1 MIHIP
6 DNITKDMH
14 FLLGC
19 PENIDDAPEI
29 LFHPLRIDF
38 LADLSKVLI
47 SSGQSRAFP
56 DIVTF
61 AFWCRRANIE
71 SFAKRWDYSS
81 LRVGLGLVL
90 HVTPSNVPINFAY
103 SLVFAFLAGNTS
115 VVRLPSRDKTQ
126 YDLVID
132 ALTILLH
139 EKKYQSL
146 RQTVQLVR
154 YDKADHITEFWLQ
167 HSLGRIVW
175 GGDATVA
182 LLRSLKS
189 HPRSREI
196 AFVDRYS
203 VSAIRARAVIEAE
216 PATFHELCTGL
227 CNDIYIMDQNACS
240 SPQLLVWVGNR
251 EDIHAAQ
258 FKLWSAFQTYVKEKY
273 TMEPVHAMDKYVDL
287 CRDVLDHRNIS
298 SVITDNPLL
307 YRIELDSLT
316 PTQCQ
321 QRGYFGTIH
330 EFSAVNLNALTP
342 VVDARFQTL
351 TYFGFKEE
359 ALRDFVIINR
369 LPGIDRIV
377 PIGRALDMGFYWD
390 GFDIIAS
397 LSRLIDI
404 Q

>member
-1 MIHIP
+1 MIPIP
-6 DNITKDMH
+6 DSIKKDMH
-14 FLLGC
+14 FLLGA
-19 PENIDDAPEI
+19 PGDIDEAPEI

-38 LADLSKVLI
+38 LADLSKTLI
-47 SSGQSRAFP
+47 SGSQSRDYP

-61 AFWCRRANIE
+61 AFWCRKANIE
-71 SFAKRWDYSS
+71 SFAKRWDHAK
-81 LRVGLGLVL
+81 LRVGLGLVF

-103 SLVFAFLAGNTS
+103 SLVFSFLSGNAS
-115 VVRLPSRDKTQ
+115 IVRLPSRESTQ

-132 ALTILLH
+132 ALSVLLRK
-139 EKKYQSL
+139 EKYLSL
-146 RQTVQLVR
+146 RHTIHLIR

-182 LLRSLKS
+182 QLRTLKS

-203 VSAIRARAVIEAE
+203 VSSIRARAVIEAT

-227 CNDIYIMDQNACS
+227 FNDIYLMDQNACS
-240 SPQLLVWVGNR
+240 SPQLLVWVGSP
-251 EDIHAAQ
+251 EDIRAAQ
-258 FKLWSAFQTYVKEKY
+258 SKLWPAFHVYAKEKY
-273 TMEPVHAMDKYVDL
+273 TMEPVQFMDKYVGL
-287 CRDVLDHRNIS
+287 CCDVLDYSNIS
-298 SVITDNPLL
+298 SVVADNPLL
-307 YRIELDSLT
+307 YRIQLNSLA
-316 PTQCQ
+316 PNQCM

-330 EFSAVNLNALTP
+330 EFSAEHLNALAP
-342 VVDARFQTL
+342 IVEARFQTL
-351 TYFGFKEE
+351 TYFGFEQEE
-359 ALRDFVIINR
+359 LRNFVISNC

-390 GFDIIAS
+390 GFDIISS
-397 LSRLIDI
+397 LSRMIDI